1 MTQFVVIQFDRYDA
15 VKSNTTTV
23 QAQTIQEACVK
34 GFQEVIKDISQEE
47 MDYYMDTITINE
59 DGTKAGTDL
68 DEESW
73 LIFSI

>member
-1 MTQFVVIQFDRYDA
+1 MTQFIVIQFDRYNS
-15 VKSNTTTV
+15 VNSNTTTV

-34 GFQEVIKDISQEE
+34 GFKEIMKDIEQKEI
-47 MDYYMDTITINE
+47 DYYMDTLDINE

>member
-1 MTQFVVIQFDRYDA
+1 MPQFIVIQFDRYEA

-23 QAQTIQEACVK
+23 QAQTILEACVK
-34 GFQEVIKDISQEE
+34 GFKEIIQDITQEE
-47 MDYYMDTITINE
+47 LDYYMSTVGINE

-73 LIFSI
+73 LIFSL